1 MAGEQDNTVRI
12 MSIHKSKG
20 LEFPV
25 VFLAGLGKRFNK
37 QDAYGQILLDADLGA
52 AADFLDL
59 ELRVKRRLLK
69 AGIEAPDGAGNNG
82 GGAQGPL
89 CGHDQG
95 QGKADYDSRG

>member
-1 MAGEQDNTVRI
+1 M
-12 MSIHKSKG
+12 
-20 LEFPV
+20 

-59 ELRVKRRLLK
+59 ELRVKARLLK

-82 GGAQGPL
+82 ERSSGSFSGGP
-89 CGHDQG
+89 
-95 QGKADYDSRG
+95 